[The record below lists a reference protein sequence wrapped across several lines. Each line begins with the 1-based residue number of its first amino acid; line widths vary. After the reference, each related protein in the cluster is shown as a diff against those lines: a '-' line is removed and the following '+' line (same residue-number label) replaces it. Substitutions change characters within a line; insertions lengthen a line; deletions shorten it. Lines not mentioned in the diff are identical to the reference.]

1 MDSHAPQPAA
11 SPLPPPLARAPV
23 VLEPGQHFE
32 GVLAIRGPA
41 RIEGQLRGRI
51 VGPGPLWIASSGHV
65 EADLELE
72 SVIVAGSVR
81 GDIRASAR
89 IELLA
94 SASVEGDLEAP
105 TLLVAEGCYW
115 NGRSRTGMSPEDREK
130 TPGFAR

>member
-1 MDSHAPQPAA
+1 MTSDDPD
-11 SPLPPPLARAPV
+11 LPPTLPLAEAPV
-23 VLEPGQHFE
+23 VLEAGQSFS

-41 RIEGQLRGRI
+41 RIEGELHGRI
-51 VGPGPLWIASSGHV
+51 VGPGPLWIAPGGSV

-72 SVIVAGSVR
+72 TVVVGGSVR

-94 SASVEGDLEAP
+94 SASVEGDLSAP
-105 TLLVAEGCYW
+105 TLLVADGCHW
-115 NGRSRTGMSPEDREK
+115 NGRSRTGTATCGGQK